1 MEGLEGLPTARVK
14 GQEVLLDAYTAVE
27 DYIYFLSVVGPREA
41 VRAVLA
47 AWIRGGED
55 LFVKGERYPG
65 RWAPGKRFKVERL
78 AGKSYHGIG
87 YVGGHYYA
95 READEKAERLWVS
108 RAVGV
113 PIPEEKGIWQDVRAL
128 LLMEGWNMVGLRAP
142 GYLDALEI
150 KDMLKRLKGEESSD
164 P

>member
-1 MEGLEGLPTARVK
+1 MEELEGLPTVRFK
-14 GQEVLLDAYTAVE
+14 GQEVLLDAYAAVE

-47 AWIRGGED
+47 AWVRGGED

-65 RWAPGKRFKVERL
+65 RWSPDRRFRVERL

-87 YVGGHYYA
+87 YVEGHYYA

-108 RAVGV
+108 RAYGV

-150 KDMLKRLKGEESSD
+150 KGILKRLKDEE
-164 P
+164 PPAL

>member
-1 MEGLEGLPTARVK
+1 MGEVEGLPTVRVK
-14 GQEVLLDAYTAVE
+14 GQEVLLDAYAAVE

-47 AWIRGGED
+47 AWTRGGED

-65 RWAPGKRFKVERL
+65 RWSPGKRFKVERL
-78 AGKSYHGIG
+78 TGKSYHGIG
-87 YVGGHYYA
+87 YVEGHYYA

-113 PIPEEKGIWQDVRAL
+113 PIPEEKGIWRDVRAL
-128 LLMEGWNMVGLRAP
+128 LLMEGWNMVGLRTP
-142 GYLDALEI
+142 GYLDDLEI
-150 KDMLKRLKGEESSD
+150 KDILKRLKGEES
-164 P
+164 PAL

>member
-1 MEGLEGLPTARVK
+1 MEGLEGLPTVRFK
-14 GQEVLLDAYTAVE
+14 GQEVLLDAYAAVE

-47 AWIRGGED
+47 AWVRGGED

-65 RWAPGKRFKVERL
+65 RWSPDRRFRVERL

-87 YVGGHYYA
+87 YVEGHYYA

-108 RAVGV
+108 RAYGV
-113 PIPEEKGIWQDVRAL
+113 PIPEEKGIWQDVREL

-150 KDMLKRLKGEESSD
+150 KGILKRLKDEE
-164 P
+164 PPAL

>member
-1 MEGLEGLPTARVK
+1 MEGLEGLPTVRFK
-14 GQEVLLDAYTAVE
+14 GQEVLLDAYAAVE

-47 AWIRGGED
+47 AWVRGGED

-65 RWAPGKRFKVERL
+65 RWSPDRRFRVERL

-87 YVGGHYYA
+87 YVEGHYYA

-108 RAVGV
+108 RAYGV

-150 KDMLKRLKGEESSD
+150 KGILKRLKDEE
-164 P
+164 PPAL